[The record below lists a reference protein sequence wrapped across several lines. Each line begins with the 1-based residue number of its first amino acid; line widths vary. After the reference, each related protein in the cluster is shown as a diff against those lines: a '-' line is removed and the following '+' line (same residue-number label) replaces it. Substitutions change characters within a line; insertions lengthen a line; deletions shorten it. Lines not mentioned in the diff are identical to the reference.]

1 VTATQLD
8 FKIFDADNHY
18 YELEDAFTRF
28 GDEKVRR
35 HVRWVQDG
43 KRRHLM
49 FGNRLST
56 GVPNPTFNP
65 IAKPGAFHDRLK
77 RLEVGGR
84 ATSETYGELE
94 PLPAEYRDRDLRM
107 LRLQEQGVE
116 RVFLFPTLGQCV
128 EHLMYDDVDMMYR
141 IFRSFNLWLDDQWG
155 FNYRDCLYT
164 PPIIPMLD
172 VTRACRELEFVL
184 DRGARI
190 ICLRPG
196 PLYGRSPA
204 DPYFDPFWAR
214 VNEAGIVVAYHAIGG
229 ASPYDDMYDNG
240 WCRPASEDRFY
251 VTNLRQALFPA
262 ERPAMDT
269 ITALVL
275 GCVFERFPNLRV
287 AIVEMGCTWVP
298 YLLHSIDHAGGLVDR
313 KVEAFGHKL
322 DVRPSEVVKQHVW
335 VSPFPEEDVVG
346 LAGLI
351 GADRVLMGSDW
362 PHPEGN
368 HYPAEY
374 VSCIE
379 SLDEASI
386 RRIMRENALELV
398 RT

>member
-1 VTATQLD
+1 MNAPQLD

-43 KRRHLM
+43 KRRHVM

-65 IAKPGAFHDRLK
+65 IARPGAFHDTLK

-155 FNYRDCLYT
+155 FSYQDCLYT

-172 VTRACRELEFVL
+172 VTRACQELEFVL

-204 DPYFDPFWAR
+204 DSYFDPFWAR

-275 GCVFERFPNLRV
+275 GCVFQRFPNLRV

-322 DVRPSEVVKQHVW
+322 YVRPSEVVKQHVW

-379 SLDEASI
+379 SLNDDSI

-398 RT
+398 TT

>member
-1 VTATQLD
+1 MNAPQLD

-43 KRRHLM
+43 KRRHVM

-65 IAKPGAFHDRLK
+65 IARPGAFHDTLK

-155 FNYRDCLYT
+155 FSYQDCLYT

-172 VTRACRELEFVL
+172 VTRACQELEFVL

-204 DPYFDPFWAR
+204 DPYFDRFWAR

-275 GCVFERFPNLRV
+275 GCVFQRFPNLRV

-322 DVRPSEVVKQHVW
+322 YVRPSEVVKQHVW

-379 SLDEASI
+379 SLNDDSI

-398 RT
+398 TT